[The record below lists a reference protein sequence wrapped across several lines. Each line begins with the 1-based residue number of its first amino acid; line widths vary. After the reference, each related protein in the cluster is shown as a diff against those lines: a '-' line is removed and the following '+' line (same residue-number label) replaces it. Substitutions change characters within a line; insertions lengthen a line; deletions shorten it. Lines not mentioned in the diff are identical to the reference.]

1 MTVSR
6 PLMVLL
12 VTVATAAC
20 RPPAGGPDAANAR
33 RELAELVKV
42 YEEASNQGDAHEL
55 AALYGDEALLL
66 PPDGGIVAGRDSI
79 MSFWQDGLERG
90 LTLDTVRVVAHARDG
105 YVIGTY
111 HVAPTDEAAADSGKY
126 VMCFALGD
134 DGWRLMADIW
144 NATPSDNPNDDDD
157 DEDDARTRIITA
169 ANGSGGYRF
178 MTIDHRPTKR
188 RTVDAHPK
196 MLQRVKSRRMPR
208 SSD

>member
-6 PLMVLL
+6 PTTVVLAIL
-12 VTVATAAC
+12 AIGAC
-20 RPPAGGPDAANAR
+20 QRPAGGPDAASAR
-33 RELAELVKV
+33 RELAQLVKV
-42 YEEASNQGDAHEL
+42 YEEASNQGDAREL
-55 AALYGDEALLL
+55 AALYGDEAMLL

-90 LTLDTVRVVAHARDG
+90 LTLDTVRVVAHERDG

-111 HVAPTDEAAADSGKY
+111 HVAPTDEAEADSGKY

-144 NATPSDNPNDDDD
+144 NATASNGSDAD
-157 DEDDARTRIITA
+157 DEDDPRTRIITA
-169 ANGSGGYRF
+169 ADVPGNYRF
-178 MTIDHRPTKR
+178 VTIDHKAMKR

-196 MLQRVKSRRMPR
+196 TLQRVKSRRTAR